1 LKIAIDLS
9 QLSDYRAALTDSPR
23 ILAATLDLNA
33 HELRFRMK
41 KLSLATLAIA
51 VAVAFAAAALAGNDN
66 ETQVLDQIS
75 GYRQWTKVNADPV
88 KVEIATDGTGAPIS
102 WAAS

>member
-1 LKIAIDLS
+1 
-9 QLSDYRAALTDSPR
+9 
-23 ILAATLDLNA
+23 
-33 HELRFRMK
+33 MK

-51 VAVAFAAAALAGNDN
+51 VGAAFAAAALAGNDN

-88 KVEIATDGTGAPIS
+88 KVEVPITTDP
-102 WAAS
+102 ASPVREALV